1 MVDYYA
7 FDNTQDNLV
16 GMKGKLKSEKSLNL
30 SRYDTID

>member
-16 GMKGKLKSEKSLNL
+16 GMKGKLIQCALVLHLE
-30 SRYDTID
+30 